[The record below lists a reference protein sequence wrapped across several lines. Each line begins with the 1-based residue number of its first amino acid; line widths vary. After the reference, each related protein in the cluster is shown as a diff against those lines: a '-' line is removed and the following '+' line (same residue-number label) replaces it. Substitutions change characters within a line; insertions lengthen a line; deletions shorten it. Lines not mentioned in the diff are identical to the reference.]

1 MKLFHLGMYFDMV
14 VPFMKIRNYRRK
26 RCLGDGGDTG
36 FTLEHNELE
45 GLITSIGGNIKLA
58 LGAVDLV
65 LLS

>member
-1 MKLFHLGMYFDMV
+1 MYFDMV
-14 VPFMKIRNYRRK
+14 VPFMKIRSYRRK
-26 RCLGDGGDTG
+26 RCLGDGGDTW

-45 GLITSIGGNIKLA
+45 GLITSVGRNIKLA